1 MTLYSH
7 AASELPRVPRVL
19 EDRSI
24 ALRPETAADAAFVE
38 RLYIAN
44 RWDEMAPTGWSDDE
58 KVSFLQQQ
66 QRFQLIHYQTY
77 YRDAARGII
86 TSGGEAIGRL
96 YVLKMA
102 GDIRIVDIAIVPEQR
117 SRGIG
122 TALILAVFDQ
132 ARQDGAKVSIHVEQF
147 NPARRLYDRLG
158 FEPAGDKGI
167 YTLMEWTP
175 SSAA

>member
-1 MTLYSH
+1 MRAYSQ
-7 AASELPRVPRVL
+7 AASALPRVPKEL
-19 EDRSI
+19 DDRAI
-24 ALRPETAADAAFVE
+24 ALRPETADDAAFVE

-44 RWDEMAPTGWSDDE
+44 RWDEVAPTGWSDHE
-58 KVSFLQQQ
+58 KVSFLTQQ
-66 QRFQLIHYQTY
+66 QRFQVIHYQTY
-77 YRDAARGII
+77 YGHAARGII
-86 TSGGEAIGRL
+86 TSHGEAIGRL

-102 GDIRIVDIAIVPEQR
+102 GDIRIVDIAIMPEQR

-132 ARQDGAKVSIHVEQF
+132 ARQDGSKVSIHVEQF

-158 FEPAGDKGI
+158 FEPVGDKGI
-167 YTLMEWTP
+167 YTLMEWAP